1 MMYKHSNIY
10 PYQNRALGLSE
21 RKTSREQSREHHAL
35 AVIAVAN
42 LQKDD
47 SLVFPA
53 GVLTVSSVEAD
64 KISLSLA
71 PSKGGDNV
79 DIIINNDNFE
89 SHTITTS
96 IATILADPKQDHSAF
111 GKILERDP
119 AVYRLRSQEGW
130 VINDALC
137 LLSGN
142 IQYNTTEKT
151 CKNAPKAEKSIP
163 VEPETP
169 VTKSS
174 EPAQHGFDF

>member
-1 MMYKHSNIY
+1 MYKHSSIY

-21 RKTSREQSREHHAL
+21 RKTSREQNRSHHAL

-47 SLVFPA
+47 SLGFPA

-71 PSKGGDNV
+71 PSKGGDDV

-96 IATILADPKQDHSAF
+96 IATILADPEQD
-111 GKILERDP
+111 
-119 AVYRLRSQEGW
+119 
-130 VINDALC
+130 
-137 LLSGN
+137 LSL
-142 IQYNTTEKT
+142 IH
-151 CKNAPKAEKSIP
+151 I
-163 VEPETP
+163 
-169 VTKSS
+169 
-174 EPAQHGFDF
+174 